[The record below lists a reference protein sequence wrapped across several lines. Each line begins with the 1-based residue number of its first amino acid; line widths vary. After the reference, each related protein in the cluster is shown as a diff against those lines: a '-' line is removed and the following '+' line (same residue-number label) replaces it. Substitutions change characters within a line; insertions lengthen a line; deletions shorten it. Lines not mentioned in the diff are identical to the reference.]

1 MNDNLDAALAD
12 LDLDDIASDVSA
24 GTNNSDMSLFEDV
37 PLTVTLEVA
46 NTEITLGELS
56 QAKHGDVLR
65 LDKEAGQP
73 LDVKV
78 NGVYFAKA
86 QVVMVEGQYGLKFI
100 NDDDSATQPED

>member
-1 MNDNLDAALAD
+1 MNDNLDAALAG
-12 LDLDDIASDVSA
+12 LELDDAENEAYESNQKSEM
-24 GTNNSDMSLFEDV
+24 TLFEGV

-86 QVVMVEGQYGLKFI
+86 EVVMVEGQYGLKFI
-100 NDDDSATQPED
+100 SEDNSSTQEA